1 MAIGAYLWLLI
12 AVILMSIGDYF
23 INGYWC
29 IFVVINNYYI
39 NEYWWLFY
47 SWLLVDICGY

>member
-12 AVILMSIGDYF
+12 TIILMNIGDYF

-29 IFVVINNYYI
+29 IFVVINSCYI
-39 NEYWWLFY
+39 NEYW
-47 SWLLVDICGY
+47 